1 MVRNVLEKRKE
12 ALHTQLRI
20 LKLTFTVFY
29 LLACVP
35 AVGAA
40 LKIITRYL
48 PQVVSIAVDF
58 NRWADATYA
67 VGS

>member
-1 MVRNVLEKRKE
+1 MLRNVLEKRKE

-20 LKLTFTVFY
+20 LKLTFVVFY

-35 AVGAA
+35 AEGAA
-40 LKIITRYL
+40 LKILIRYW
-48 PQVVSIAVDF
+48 PRVVSIVVDF